1 MDSFSNFIGGVVLY
15 LGNIAYTLTNT
26 NITTPF
32 TSINLPTPASLLQYY
47 YQYKSAKVYS

>member
-15 LGNIAYTLTNT
+15 LGNLSYTIDNV
-26 NITTPF
+26 NVPNSITF
-32 TSINLPTPASLLQYY
+32 PTPSSLLQYY